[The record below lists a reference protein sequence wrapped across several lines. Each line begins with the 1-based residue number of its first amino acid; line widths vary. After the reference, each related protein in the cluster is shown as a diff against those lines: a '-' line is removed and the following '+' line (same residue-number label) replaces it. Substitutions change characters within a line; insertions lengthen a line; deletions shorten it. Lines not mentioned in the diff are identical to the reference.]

1 MKSKHNPKSEFNISV
16 SKILNII
23 NNLQYENDKIK
34 IDKVYN
40 AKYPKDLK
48 MPSDTYLL
56 DKIYKKPRRKFTIID
71 VEEEKKANSKA
82 SSLKPRRKFTIIDVE
97 DENKTDSK
105 ASSLKPRRIFRI
117 TDAYPENKTDSKSS
131 SSKSKN
137 KFIITIS
144 NSNEKKIEKNIMTGA
159 KTNSKN
165 LNYNII
171 D

>member
-1 MKSKHNPKSEFNISV
+1 MNKKNFSAPAKLMKSKHNPKSEFHIAV

-23 NNLQYENDKIK
+23 NNLQYENDKKK

-71 VEEEKKANSKA
+71 VEEKKANSKA
-82 SSLKPRRKFTIIDVE
+82 SSLKPRRIFT
-97 DENKTDSK
+97 
-105 ASSLKPRRIFRI
+105 I
-117 TDAYPENKTDSKSS
+117 TDAYPENKTDSKLS
-131 SSKSKN
+131 SSKSKK

-144 NSNEKKIEKNIMTGA
+144 NSNEKKMEKNIMTGA